1 MTTSEVEVSAK
12 DKKKSKKDRD
22 KRSED
27 RTKSD
32 KDKEALEW
40 AIKKSQKEE
49 RKRAKEKDKEDKEMA
64 KVLEQSRLEAEVAAK
79 ELKSLSCTPDNPTPL
94 LTLGARRNLIVC
106 DVHGNMHVS
115 ASPPISS
122 ERFLDVPHPEDVV
135 KMFPPSKSRLLAP
148 PLDRSSES
156 KDSRAPDALDKKSS
170 ECTPTRESKNSFVNS
185 GSVAPESL
193 IPSSEAK
200 SDAENE
206 INLFTFPQEGDTTAC
221 VDPGHSPLLPPAPMN
236 SSSSDHEHQDV
247 KQEPLE
253 GPYVLDPNDE
263 FDLRNGVLKSD
274 ISDCLQSSSENYHS

>member
-1 MTTSEVEVSAK
+1 MLHTIYQQLGDLQVRLNAVVGRREMTTSEVEVSAK

-49 RKRAKEKDKEDKEMA
+49 RKRVKEKDKEDKEMA

-122 ERFLDVPHPEDVV
+122 ERFLDVPHPEDVM
-135 KMFPPSKSRLLAP
+135 KMFPPSKSRQFLTLL
-148 PLDRSSES
+148 
-156 KDSRAPDALDKKSS
+156 
-170 ECTPTRESKNSFVNS
+170 
-185 GSVAPESL
+185 
-193 IPSSEAK
+193 
-200 SDAENE
+200 
-206 INLFTFPQEGDTTAC
+206 
-221 VDPGHSPLLPPAPMN
+221 
-236 SSSSDHEHQDV
+236 
-247 KQEPLE
+247 
-253 GPYVLDPNDE
+253 
-263 FDLRNGVLKSD
+263 
-274 ISDCLQSSSENYHS
+274 